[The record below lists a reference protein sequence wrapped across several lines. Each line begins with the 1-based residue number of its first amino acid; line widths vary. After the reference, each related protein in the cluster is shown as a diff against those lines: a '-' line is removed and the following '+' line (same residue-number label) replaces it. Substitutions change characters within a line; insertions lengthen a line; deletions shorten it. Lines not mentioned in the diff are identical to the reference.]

1 MSNIHPTHRVF
12 MFLQGPHGPFFS
24 LLAKMLVTAGAQV
37 WPVGFNAGDQV
48 FWQQA
53 DQYIVYRSPFYLWSE
68 AFSDLVDEKDISDI
82 VLYGYTRPVHA
93 TTIRKEHQLGLGVH
107 VFEKGCLRP
116 YWVTYERDGS
126 KGHSKLMQRPLTK
139 CATPCRPARFRTH
152 RGHLIGATCANTCSM
167 VRSIIF
173 SCSFLTAPI
182 QTFRDIV
189 IWL

>member
-1 MSNIHPTHRVF
+1 

-37 WPVGFNAGDQV
+37 WRVGFNAGDQV

-93 TTIRKEHQLGLGVH
+93 TTIRKDISWVWGYMCLKRGVCVPIGL
-107 VFEKGCLRP
+107 
-116 YWVTYERDGS
+116 
-126 KGHSKLMQRPLTK
+126 LMNVM
-139 CATPCRPARFRTH
+139 AA
-152 RGHLIGATCANTCSM
+152 M
-167 VRSIIF
+167 V
-173 SCSFLTAPI
+173 I
-182 QTFRDIV
+182 QN
-189 IWL
+189 